1 MDKYIKTAPEFQ
13 WTEATGDGVIYGY
26 GVLDTQWLNF
36 KHNHNETTPQ
46 NAFVT
51 HWPKEYVEFYK
62 GNPKDMKNVGENIG
76 KALDPILDK
85 AKELIKEI
93 DAEKKAQEEAKKK
106 KEEEAKAKTQTVH
119 KNSSASKNS
128 QVHASFVDAGLITG
142 PLIIAGIGIAWEL
155 LKYCAAALGEK
166 AKEDALLYYNPDGS
180 ITYITADYYSGSAAR
195 LNHVGWLGV
204 FNNVDKVKEMSAR
217 IHQVTE
223 SKANAYSIFSKR
235 KDFRSRITL
244 KTKAPAKPK
253 STPKTP
259 VKSAPVKKR

>member
-1 MDKYIKTAPEFQ
+1 MEMDKYIKTAAGFQ

-26 GVLDTQWLNF
+26 GLLDMQWLNF
-36 KHNHNETTPQ
+36 KHNHNEATPQ

-62 GNPKDMKNVGENIG
+62 GGPKDMKNIGENIG
-76 KALDPILDK
+76 KALDPIMDK

-106 KEEEAKAKTQTVH
+106 KEEEAKTKTQAVH
-119 KNSSASKNS
+119 KNNS
-128 QVHASFVDAGLITG
+128 NSGQVHASFVDGGLITG
-142 PLIIAGIGIAWEL
+142 PLIVAGIGIAWEL
-155 LKYCAAALGEK
+155 LKWGATALGEK

-180 ITYITADYYSGSAAR
+180 ITYVTADYYSGSAAR
-195 LNHVGWLGV
+195 LNHVGWFGV

-217 IHQVTE
+217 IRQVTE

-235 KDFRSRITL
+235 KDFKSKLTL
-244 KTKAPAKPK
+244 KAKTAAKSKVAPK
-253 STPKTP
+253 
-259 VKSAPVKKR
+259 VPVKK